1 MENKEQKLINIIKR
15 QTDYDIETIKQ
26 KLLQHNNN
34 LENILKEF
42 HGIKDKDKTEDNN
55 ISTNQKI
62 FKTIRDF
69 F

>member
-1 MENKEQKLINIIKR
+1 MDSEKLVGIIQR
-15 QTDYDIETIKQ
+15 QTTYDIETIKQ
-26 KLLQHNNN
+26 KMLEHNNN
-34 LENILKEF
+34 VEIILKEF
-42 HGIKDKDKTEDNN
+42 HGIKDKKEDETN